1 MLFRSLL
8 GVHSRHVADSLP
20 GRFEVRILIRVK
32 KGLRRDLEDC
42 AQFQQGHYVRAD
54 FPGFVVGVGGPVY
67 TEHGGYIALG
77 KTAEHANR
85 AQHPLQVVLIRRFL
99 C

>member
-1 MLFRSLL
+1 MTDSFLGSLE
-8 GVHSRHVADSLP
+8 A
-20 GRFEVRILIRVK
+20 RILIRVQ
-32 KGLRRDLEDC
+32 KGLRRDLEDR

-54 FPGFVVGVGGPVY
+54 FSSFVVGVGGPVH
-67 TEHGGYIALG
+67 TEHGRYIALG